1 MVDHRYEDCIRE
13 LEATGDFRV
22 LRRAALGPIADRTS
36 VQDKIAVIV
45 DVETTGLDLE
55 RDEIIEIGMVAFSY
69 GDDGRPKNVIGTFS
83 GLQQPQRPV
92 SSAITELTGIS
103 NDDVAGKIIDRK
115 ALEAFIQPSA
125 LVIAHNAAFDRPF
138 CERLTDVFAEK
149 SWACSMSEVNWRA
162 RGFEGSKLAY
172 ILGQFG
178 RFHDGHRA
186 MDDCIGLFNV
196 LTSSFPHTESPVFLD
211 LLSHARKPSI
221 RISVVAPFEMRD
233 TLRTRG
239 YRWHPGSPGRPRS
252 WWIEI
257 EADAQEREFLA
268 LRSEG
273 VRSENLI
280 SETLTAL
287 NRFKL
292 MRPILQDHSK

>member
-1 MVDHRYEDCIRE
+1 MVNYQYENCIRE
-13 LEATGDFRV
+13 LEATGNFRV
-22 LRRAALGPIADRTS
+22 LRRAELGPIADRAS
-36 VQDKIAVIV
+36 VQDKIAIIV

-69 GDDGRPKNVIGTFS
+69 GDDGRPKKAIGTFS
-83 GLQQPQRPV
+83 ALQQPQRPV
-92 SSAITELTGIS
+92 SPAITELTGIS

-115 ALEAFIQPSA
+115 AVEAFIQPSA

-149 SWACSMSEVNWRA
+149 SWACSMSEINWRA

-172 ILGQFG
+172 ILSQFR

-186 MDDCIGLFNV
+186 MDDCVALFDILASN
-196 LTSSFPHTESPVFLD
+196 FPQTESSVFLD
-211 LLSHARKPSI
+211 LLSHARKTSI
-221 RISVVAPFEMRD
+221 RISVIAPFEMRD
-233 TLRTRG
+233 TFRSRG

-257 EADAQEREFLA
+257 ETDAQEREFLA
-268 LRSEG
+268 LRKAG
-273 VRSENLI
+273 VRSENLT

-292 MRPILQDHSK
+292 MGPISEAHSK